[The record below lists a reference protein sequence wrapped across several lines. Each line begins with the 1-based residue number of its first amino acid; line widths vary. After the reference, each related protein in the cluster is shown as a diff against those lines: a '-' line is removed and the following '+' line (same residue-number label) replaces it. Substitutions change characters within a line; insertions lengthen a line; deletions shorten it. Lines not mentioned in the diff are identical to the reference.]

1 MNWSRVEGCT
11 DLPILPGVVESGTD
25 IARYH
30 AGGTNI
36 TKCYAA

>member
-1 MNWSRVEGCT
+1 VESRM

-36 TKCYAA
+36 TKCHVA